1 MERRLFYNL
10 EIRAQREMADVDYT
24 NREPIDEKPIVGVR
38 IVLDT
43 RLATHGAKA
52 KALIIDQLL
61 KSLDDYYAK
70 NA

>member
-10 EIRAQREMADVDYT
+10 DIRAQREMADVDFT

-38 IVLDT
+38 IVLDAK
-43 RLATHGAKA
+43 LATHGAEA

-61 KSLDDYYAK
+61 KSLDDYYVE

>member
-10 EIRAQREMADVDYT
+10 EIRAQREMADINYT
-24 NREPIDEKPIVGVR
+24 NREPIDEKSIAGVR

-43 RLATHGAKA
+43 RLATHSAEA